1 MQRVPLL
8 LLLLLAASSGG
19 RARAAAPGSASDP
32 DWLEYVKFLSEH
44 RPNAAE
50 RRRLNSHSSTRL
62 AIFKAN
68 LRRLEDQQRCDPGAT
83 YGVNMFTDL
92 SEEEF
97 NSMYVSGH
105 QHWNETIAKYRAS
118 GETGHTP
125 GVATNFTYRRQL
137 SGGSIDWNALF
148 RVSLVPFRSCHHS
161 IQRAWPQVVKRES
174 IKRLL
179 LMAFWG

>member
-137 SGGSIDWNALF
+137 SGGSIDWRYHMGGKVRCLLSQ
-148 RVSLVPFRSCHHS
+148 SLSAS
-161 IQRAWPQVVKRES
+161 ISHDVRTRARFAMNYRCP
-174 IKRLL
+174 
-179 LMAFWG
+179 M